1 MIFKRNVNLEQLCS
15 PMLNQPISL
24 SLGSLELVFASKNI
38 SPVGGELD
46 TEQCAGVNEGL

>member
-1 MIFKRNVNLEQLCS
+1 MLIWNSFADRA
-15 PMLNQPISL
+15 MLNQPISL

-38 SPVGGELD
+38 SSVGGELD